1 MARPRVLIS
10 STCAD
15 LYVIREQLKEF
26 IDDIGYEGVLSEDG
40 DIYYSPD
47 LHVHLACLR
56 EVQNCEMVVL
66 IVGNRFGSE
75 LVGMPEKS
83 VTQGEH
89 DTAYFESIPIFAFI
103 DQRVL
108 SDYATY
114 RRIVDE
120 NDSLTA
126 KESVAGTPF
135 GSRADIRVFEFI
147 DDIRAKVTNNAYF
160 PYDNFGDIRELLK
173 KQLAGMM
180 FDFLKE
186 RLTENR
192 DRQVLDLL
200 GRLEIASNK
209 VEEVVG
215 LIADTTVPAEAKSA
229 LAAID
234 VRAKTK
240 RLNRL
245 FMAIWTGF
253 DLDPDALNALESLQT
268 EDYERLYNTLVT
280 DVPSKAACKDFLK
293 VARDLGVTRPKSGF
307 QHFSVKYRVDELRE
321 TLERGKTSREEA
333 VRALSDALRMV
344 LEERAASKST

>member
-1 MARPRVLIS
+1 MARPRVLVS

-56 EVQNCEMVVL
+56 EVRNCEMVVL

-75 LVGMPEKS
+75 LVGKPEKS

-89 DTAYFESIPIFAFI
+89 DTAYVESIPIFAFI

-120 NDSLTA
+120 NDTVTA
-126 KESVAGTPF
+126 MEIVSGTPF

-147 DDIRAKVTNNAYF
+147 DDIRTKVTNNAYF
-160 PYDNFGDIRELLK
+160 PYDNFGDIRGLLK

-180 FDFLKE
+180 FDLLKQ

-200 GRLEIASNK
+200 GRLEIASTK

-215 LIADTTVPAEAKSA
+215 LIADTTVPSEAKST
-229 LAAID
+229 LADID

-245 FMAIWTGF
+245 FIAIWTGF
-253 DLDPDALNALESLQT
+253 DLDPDAFTAIESLQS
-268 EDYERLYNTLVT
+268 EDYEQLYDTLIS
-280 DVPSKAACKDFLK
+280 DVPSKVACADFLR
-293 VARDLGVTRPKSGF
+293 VARGLGITRPKSAF
-307 QHFSVKYRVDELRE
+307 RHFSVKYRVDELRE
-321 TLERGKTSREEA
+321 TLERGKTSRQEA
-333 VRALSDALRMV
+333 VEALRDALTMV
-344 LEERAASKST
+344 LEDRATSKST